1 MGMKRSTPIGQVG
14 FTGHEIENDVIIQP
28 LEGGQVGQRDLGYV
42 AGTANP
48 KADSESLQQGL

>member
-1 MGMKRSTPIGQVG
+1 MRKRTQIGQVWSI
-14 FTGHEIENDVIIQP
+14 GHEIENDVVIQP

>member
-1 MGMKRSTPIGQVG
+1 MKRSTPIGQVG